1 MSIARIA
8 GRGALPGQ
16 RVVDVARRAARSLP
30 APVRDRLRDAVT
42 WSDRRP
48 PPPLADWSAPLIR
61 TAPGTGDL
69 GAASLIGTSGAAA
82 GPDVIGHVR
91 SHDAAATEAGGDAG
105 QPALR
110 CLVVT
115 SRLDVGGLEEMVA
128 FLARRLPGQRF
139 HTAVLHTAE
148 STPADGQLSGRL
160 ARMLQAG
167 GITVRELGRDD
178 AAEWIRQWQ
187 PDVISAH
194 GAPYWTF
201 ATAQRLGVP
210 YVDNMHGMYRLF
222 GGDWQWHAEAARG
235 TGLAAV
241 VAVSELVRQQY
252 LADNPGFPPGR
263 IVTIPNG
270 VDDERRPAGDRDAV
284 RGQLGLTSEYLFV
297 SLARYGL
304 QKNPYGLLSAFG
316 ELALRRPEAHLVIAG
331 RPDDLR
337 YYRRVLQLRDGL
349 PARDHI
355 HLRDHVAAP
364 ADLLAAADGFVLD
377 SFFEGWSLASM
388 EALFAGV
395 PVVVSDVGGARE
407 QVGDDPARG
416 YVVANPLGD
425 ALSVT
430 WEAVG
435 QARFRAQVNA
445 GELVTA
451 MEHLVADRDSY
462 LSGRAALAA
471 ESAARFGA
479 DACLRQHAEL
489 LRRAG
494 SSARVASSSQT

>member
-1 MSIARIA
+1 
-8 GRGALPGQ
+8 
-16 RVVDVARRAARSLP
+16 V
-30 APVRDRLRDAVT
+30 
-42 WSDRRP
+42 
-48 PPPLADWSAPLIR
+48 
-61 TAPGTGDL
+61 
-69 GAASLIGTSGAAA
+69 
-82 GPDVIGHVR
+82 
-91 SHDAAATEAGGDAG
+91 
-105 QPALR
+105 LR

-128 FLARRLPGQRF
+128 FLARRLPGRRF
-139 HTAVLHTAE
+139 HTAVLHTAHAA
-148 STPADGQLSGRL
+148 PADGQLSGRL

-167 GITVRELGRDD
+167 GITVRECGRDD
-178 AAEWIRQWQ
+178 AADWIQQWR

-194 GAPYWTF
+194 GAPYWVF
-201 ATAQRLGVP
+201 AIAQRLGVP

-235 TGLAAV
+235 AGLAAV

-252 LADNPGFPPGR
+252 LADNPGFPPDR

-284 RGQLGLTSEYLFV
+284 RAQLGLTSEYLFV

-304 QKNPYGLLSAFG
+304 QKNTYGLLSAFG
-316 ELALRRPEAHLVIAG
+316 ELARRRAEAHLVVAG

-337 YYRRVLQLRDGL
+337 YYRQVLRLHGSLQ
-349 PARDHI
+349 ARDRI

-395 PVVVSDVGGARE
+395 PVVLSDVGGARE

-416 YVVANPLGD
+416 YLVANPRGD

-430 WEAVG
+430 WDAVA

-451 MEHLVADRDSY
+451 MDYLVADRDRY
-462 LSGRAALAA
+462 LRGRAALAA

-479 DACLRQHAEL
+479 DACLRQHAAL
-489 LRRAG
+489 LRTAAM
-494 SSARVASSSQT
+494 SAQVATQVT